1 MKGKTEKRKFNQS
14 VELAV
19 KLRELDL
26 KRPEQRINE
35 SLELPTAASK
45 TVKVAVIAGG
55 DLAVRAK
62 NAGADIV
69 IGREDLDKMAR
80 DKKAARKIAQNYDF
94 FVAEAPLMPQVG
106 KSLGQMLGPRGKMP
120 TPIPPTAPIDDVL
133 KRQRKNVRLKMK
145 DQPVIQTKV
154 GSEEHQVRRGQ
165 DHYGTAGKGRNHTG
179 LILSVDSKNSSVEER
194 VARRAAGS
202 ALKISSNRSSRPY
215 KGSILPDSRAAEAV
229 ARPGHDD
236 RGQEQSPTQ
245 IS

>member
-145 DQPVIQTKV
+145 DQPVIQNKGAKNIKSVAVKTTMGPLVKV
-154 GSEEHQVRRGQ
+154 ETTQV
-165 DHYGTAGKGRNHTG
+165 
-179 LILSVDSKNSSVEER
+179 
-194 VARRAAGS
+194 
-202 ALKISSNRSSRPY
+202 
-215 KGSILPDSRAAEAV
+215 
-229 ARPGHDD
+229 
-236 RGQEQSPTQ
+236 
-245 IS
+245 